1 MTALAPEALEAERP
15 TRRAA
20 HKGRGLIYRFT
31 RSKTGVI
38 GFFLATFIVGVS
50 LIAPLVIDHSNPSD
64 PTTTW
69 LGPSSE
75 YWLGTDN
82 AGRDI
87 FKQILLGGRTVVIV
101 GFGAAALTTLIAVV
115 LGSLAAYLRG
125 RTDML
130 FLQLTDIV
138 MTVPLIVLLTVLGAF
153 FRITSPVMLAILIG
167 ALLWPILM
175 RSIRAQVLTL
185 KEREF
190 VEASRLLDLGTG
202 RIVFTE
208 IVPNMVGFILINFII
223 AITNAIYAL
232 VGIYVLGLAP
242 LSEGNWG
249 TMIQQAYKYGAIY
262 IPQGTPFIMA
272 PLIAIALLQLGLV
285 MLARS
290 LEEVFN
296 PRLQEG

>member
-1 MTALAPEALEAERP
+1 MTAIAP
-15 TRRAA
+15 AA
-20 HKGRGLIYRFT
+20 APGVQSRGLIYRFT
-31 RSKTGVI
+31 RNKTGVA
-38 GFFLATFIVGVS
+38 GFFLATFIIGVA
-50 LIAPLVIDHSNPSD
+50 IVAPLVVDHANPSD
-64 PTTTW
+64 PTATW
-69 LGPSSE
+69 QGPSSDH
-75 YWLGTDN
+75 WLGTDN

-101 GFGAAALTTLIAVV
+101 GFGAAAQTTAIAVT

-125 RTDML
+125 RVDMGL
-130 FLQLTDIV
+130 LQLTDIV
-138 MTVPLIVLLTVLGAF
+138 MTVPLIVLLTVLGSF
-153 FRITSPVMLAILIG
+153 FQLSSPFMLAILIG

-190 VEASRLLDLGTG
+190 VEASRLLNLGTG

-242 LSEGNWG
+242 IAEGNWG

-262 IPQGTPFIMA
+262 IPQGTMFIMA
-272 PLIAIALLQLGLV
+272 PLACIALLQLGLV
-285 MLARS
+285 MFARS